1 MISRIVDT
9 KNLEDQREKGEEWK
23 DTDLEAFPAC
33 LVPAT
38 ALKPNSISAEPLLS
52 PVDRNPLKEFVP
64 GQQKGSQHC
73 CTLTRD
79 FQGTGSDVTCDT
91 YFADLKL
98 AESLRNKLTI
108 VGSAKRNNTF
118 LPREFQEKKVL
129 AA

>member
-52 PVDRNPLKEFVP
+52 PVDRNPLVRATFVFRIFSSFLNHLRLDD
-64 GQQKGSQHC
+64 KA
-73 CTLTRD
+73 TR
-79 FQGTGSDVTCDT
+79 F
-91 YFADLKL
+91 
-98 AESLRNKLTI
+98 ER
-108 VGSAKRNNTF
+108 R
-118 LPREFQEKKVL
+118 
-129 AA
+129 